1 MEESKGTYE
10 AARALFLEQPASNG
24 RVWLLLGTAV
34 LFTLGATGQSGWRNA
49 LVLLAV
55 VLLHELGH
63 FIAMRAVG

>member
-10 AARALFLEQPASNG
+10 AARALVLEQPASNG